1 MIFWNRTN
9 KQTGA
14 SSSPK
19 CSDPT
24 WAASKEYL
32 HLRQARMTNPGIQ
45 HDVPLAP
52 LTTLGLGGSAKYFV
66 RARDERALCEA
77 LRWATNEG
85 VSCAILG
92 GGSNLIVPDEGYDG
106 LVIQIGIDRLAFE
119 AGGLVDAGAG
129 VPWELVVE
137 GAVSRGWAG
146 LECLTGIPGSTG
158 ATPIQNVG
166 AYGQEVAE
174 VVQRVRVLRRDTLR
188 IEELAPKDCHFGY
201 RDSVF
206 KHEPERSIVWG
217 YDLPSAPTVRAPS
230 ATRSFRSTSARVQRS
245 RTSAA
250 PCSSSEPASPWSST
264 RPTRIG
270 EAPALFS

>member
-1 MIFWNRTN
+1 
-9 KQTGA
+9 
-14 SSSPK
+14 
-19 CSDPT
+19 
-24 WAASKEYL
+24 
-32 HLRQARMTNPGIQ
+32 MTNPGIQ

-137 GAVSRGWAG
+137 GAV
-146 LECLTGIPGSTG
+146 
-158 ATPIQNVG
+158 
-166 AYGQEVAE
+166 
-174 VVQRVRVLRRDTLR
+174 
-188 IEELAPKDCHFGY
+188 
-201 RDSVF
+201 
-206 KHEPERSIVWG
+206 
-217 YDLPSAPTVRAPS
+217 
-230 ATRSFRSTSARVQRS
+230 
-245 RTSAA
+245 
-250 PCSSSEPASPWSST
+250 
-264 RPTRIG
+264 
-270 EAPALFS
+270 